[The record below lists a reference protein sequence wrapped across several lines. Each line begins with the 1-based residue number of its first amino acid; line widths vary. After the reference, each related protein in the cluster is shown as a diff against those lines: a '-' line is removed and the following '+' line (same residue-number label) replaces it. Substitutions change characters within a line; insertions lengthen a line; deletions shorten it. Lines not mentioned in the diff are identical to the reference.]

1 MADFLSKIISNI
13 LIALY
18 QPFWFSV
25 LAAVLCM
32 FLYLYAKEHG
42 WKNVFRIWKD
52 SFKKSSR
59 FRRLF
64 LLAFYTMMILM
75 RTLLNRSMW
84 ANPVSNVLGDWWI
97 YDVNGKLV
105 TESIENIILM
115 IPFTALLLWALK
127 DKILKYRQSGKR
139 LMIVAVIWVG
149 IKYAFSLSV
158 VIEFLQLFL
167 RLGTF
172 QLSDI
177 FYNTFGGLL
186 GGLFYYIV
194 HRIRG
199 RKSGTQNKNEME
211 QGKRIQG
218 EKEQI

>member
-1 MADFLSKIISNI
+1 MTNFLDKMISSI
-13 LIALY
+13 LTALY

-25 LAAVLCM
+25 LAAVLFM

-42 WKNVFRIWKD
+42 WKNVFRTWSD
-52 SFKKSSR
+52 SFRFSSS

-84 ANPVSNVLGDWWI
+84 ANPVSNVLGNWWI
-97 YDVNGKLV
+97 YDINGELT

-127 DKILKYRQSGKR
+127 SRIISKYRLMKR
-139 LMIVAVIWVG
+139 LTVGAAVWTG
-149 IKYAFSLSV
+149 IKYAFRLSV
-158 VIEFLQLFL
+158 AIEFLQLFL

-194 HRIRG
+194 HRIKG

>member
-1 MADFLSKIISNI
+1 MTNFLDKMISSI
-13 LIALY
+13 LTALY

-25 LAAVLCM
+25 LAAVLFM
-32 FLYLYAKEHG
+32 FLYLYAKEDG
-42 WKNVFRIWKD
+42 WKNVFRTWSD
-52 SFKKSSR
+52 SFKFSSS

-84 ANPVSNVLGDWWI
+84 ANPVSNVLGNWWI
-97 YDVNGKLV
+97 YDINGELT
-105 TESIENIILM
+105 TEPIENIILM
-115 IPFTALLLWALK
+115 IPFTTLLLWALK
-127 DKILKYRQSGKR
+127 SRIITKYRLMKR
-139 LMIVAVIWVG
+139 LTVGASVWTG
-149 IKYAFSLSV
+149 IKYAFRLSV
-158 VIEFLQLFL
+158 AIEFLQLFL